1 MQQYFKEIE
10 NKVRVAYA
18 VAGEARSKGL
28 DPASLV
34 EIPLAINLAERVTGL
49 ISIKYPQVKGCG
61 IENRIK
67 ELEKERGFLD
77 YSICLQIAEEIAKE
91 KFCKFQTLLEAIDAG
106 IRVAFAYITLGV
118 VSSPLEG
125 YTHFKLKKTE
135 KGEDYIAAYYSGPV
149 RSAGGTGAAFSLII
163 IDHLREVMGYAQYDP
178 TEEEVKRMITEMYD
192 YHERIA
198 NLQYLPSEKEL
209 KFLLPFMPIKLMV
222 IQARRKKFQIIKI

>member
-91 KFCKFQTLLEAIDAG
+91 KFCKFNSKQEAMEIG
-106 IRVAFAYITLGV
+106 IRVGFAYHTLGTV
-118 VSSPLEG
+118 ASPLEG
-125 YTHFKLKKTE
+125 FLGIKIKKRKDGKE
-135 KGEDYIAAYYSGPV
+135 YFSLDYAGPI
-149 RSAGGTGAAFSLII
+149 RSAGGTGGSVSVII
-163 IDHLREVMGYAQYDP
+163 ADYVRKKMGYAEYDP
-178 TEEEVKRMITEMYD
+178 EEVETKRMVTELTD
-192 YHERIA
+192 
-198 NLQYLPSEKEL
+198 
-209 KFLLPFMPIKLMV
+209 
-222 IQARRKKFQIIKI
+222 